1 MRTSNQIVM
10 EINDIIEG
18 LNVYYEGFPN
28 RRKGYFVLHKIVD
41 TNPVAKSQKTYRM
54 QVWFVNKSEK
64 IPAFGAQHSNRI
76 VTDAEETKVL
86 SLLTTSITKSLLE
99 YINTQDFKELCNDT
113 NE

>member
-1 MRTSNQIVM
+1 M
-10 EINDIIEG
+10 EINDIVEG

-28 RRKGYFVLHKIVD
+28 RRKGHFVLHKIVD

>member
-10 EINDIIEG
+10 EINDIVEG

-64 IPAFGAQHSNRI
+64 IPAFSAQHSNRI

>member
-1 MRTSNQIVM
+1 M
-10 EINDIIEG
+10 EINDIVEG

-64 IPAFGAQHSNRI
+64 ILHLCSVSLIELLLMQKRLKSY
-76 VTDAEETKVL
+76 L
-86 SLLTTSITKSLLE
+86 S
-99 YINTQDFKELCNDT
+99 
-113 NE
+113 

>member
-1 MRTSNQIVM
+1 M
-10 EINDIIEG
+10 EINDIVEG

-54 QVWFVNKSEK
+54 QVWFVNKREK

-99 YINTQDFKELCNDT
+99 YINIQDFKELCNDT

>member
-1 MRTSNQIVM
+1 M
-10 EINDIIEG
+10 EINDIVEG

-99 YINTQDFKELCNDT
+99 YINKQDFKELCNDT

>member
-10 EINDIIEG
+10 EINDIVEG

>member
-1 MRTSNQIVM
+1 M
-10 EINDIIEG
+10 EINDIVEG

-99 YINTQDFKELCNDT
+99 YINKQDFKELCNDS

>member
-10 EINDIIEG
+10 EINDIVEG

-41 TNPVAKSQKTYRM
+41 TNPVVKSQKTYRM
-54 QVWFVNKSEK
+54 QVWFVSKSEK
-64 IPAFGAQHSNRI
+64 ILAFGTQHSNRI

-99 YINTQDFKELCNDT
+99 YINTQDFKELCNI
-113 NE
+113 

>member
-1 MRTSNQIVM
+1 M
-10 EINDIIEG
+10 EINDIVEG
-18 LNVYYEGFPN
+18 LNIYYEGFPN

-64 IPAFGAQHSNRI
+64 IPAFGAQHSNRV

>member
-1 MRTSNQIVM
+1 M
-10 EINDIIEG
+10 EINDIVEG

-64 IPAFGAQHSNRI
+64 IPAFGAQHSNRV

>member
-10 EINDIIEG
+10 EINDIVEG

-99 YINTQDFKELCNDT
+99 YINKQDFKELCNDT

>member
-1 MRTSNQIVM
+1 M
-10 EINDIIEG
+10 EINDIVEG

-41 TNPVAKSQKTYRM
+41 TNPVAKSQKTYIM

-99 YINTQDFKELCNDT
+99 YINKQDFKELCNDT

>member
-1 MRTSNQIVM
+1 M
-10 EINDIIEG
+10 EINDIVEG
-18 LNVYYEGFPN
+18 LNIYYEGFPN

>member
-1 MRTSNQIVM
+1 M
-10 EINDIIEG
+10 EINDIVEG
-18 LNVYYEGFPN
+18 LNIYYEGFPN

-99 YINTQDFKELCNDT
+99 YINTQDFKELCNDS

>member
-1 MRTSNQIVM
+1 M
-10 EINDIIEG
+10 EINDIVEG

-86 SLLTTSITKSLLE
+86 SLLITSITKSLLE
-99 YINTQDFKELCNDT
+99 YINKQDFKELCNDT

>member
-1 MRTSNQIVM
+1 M
-10 EINDIIEG
+10 EINDIVEG

-99 YINTQDFKELCNDT
+99 YINTQDFKELCNDS

>member
-1 MRTSNQIVM
+1 M
-10 EINDIIEG
+10 EINDIVEG

-54 QVWFVNKSEK
+54 QVWFINKSEK

-99 YINTQDFKELCNDT
+99 YINKQDFKELCNDS

>member
-1 MRTSNQIVM
+1 M
-10 EINDIIEG
+10 EINDIVEG

-28 RRKGYFVLHKIVD
+28 RRKGHFVLHKIVD

-99 YINTQDFKELCNDT
+99 YINTQDFKELCNI
-113 NE
+113 

>member
-1 MRTSNQIVM
+1 M
-10 EINDIIEG
+10 EINDIVEG

-28 RRKGYFVLHKIVD
+28 RRKGHFVLHKIID

-86 SLLTTSITKSLLE
+86 SLLTASITKSLLE
-99 YINTQDFKELCNDT
+99 YINKQDYKELCNDS

>member
-1 MRTSNQIVM
+1 M
-10 EINDIIEG
+10 EINDIVEG

-28 RRKGYFVLHKIVD
+28 RRKGHFVLHKIVD

-99 YINTQDFKELCNDT
+99 YINKQGFKELCNDT

>member
-1 MRTSNQIVM
+1 M
-10 EINDIIEG
+10 EINDIVEG

-28 RRKGYFVLHKIVD
+28 RRKGHFVLHKIVD

-99 YINTQDFKELCNDT
+99 YINKQDFKELCNDS

>member
-1 MRTSNQIVM
+1 M
-10 EINDIIEG
+10 EINDIVEG

-113 NE
+113 NEYISD

>member
-1 MRTSNQIVM
+1 M
-10 EINDIIEG
+10 EINDIVEG

-41 TNPVAKSQKTYRM
+41 TNPVVKSQKTYRM

-99 YINTQDFKELCNDT
+99 YINTQDFKELCNGT
-113 NE
+113 NEYISD